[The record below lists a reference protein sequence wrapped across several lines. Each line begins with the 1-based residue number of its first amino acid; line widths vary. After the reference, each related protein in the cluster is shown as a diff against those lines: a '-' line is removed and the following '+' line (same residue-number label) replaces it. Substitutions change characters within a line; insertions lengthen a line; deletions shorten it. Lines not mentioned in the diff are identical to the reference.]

1 MTQQHDEKGPAQS
14 PSTYEDAVEVAR
26 SIQPAL
32 NKLILIFQ
40 RTAEG
45 SSLTTSQVSIMNQL
59 RMRGPSRVST
69 IAQAELIRMPT
80 ASNALYQLERRG
92 LVERHRDEED
102 RRGVLVALTQL
113 GESELA
119 IVSQQRASALAEI
132 MRWLDPKDLDTAHEV
147 ATVISKLADVYRPTM
162 NGEQR

>member
-1 MTQQHDEKGPAQS
+1 MTQHHDETDPTQS
-14 PSTYEDAVEVAR
+14 PSSYEDAVEVAR
-26 SIQPAL
+26 DIQPAL

-59 RMRGPSRVST
+59 RLRGPSRVST

-92 LVERHRDEED
+92 FVERHRDEED

-113 GESELA
+113 GESELS
-119 IVSQQRASALAEI
+119 IVSGQRAAALAEI
-132 MRWLDPKDLDTAHEV
+132 MRWLEPEDLDTAREMG
-147 ATVISKLADVYRPTM
+147 AVISKLADVYRPTM
-162 NGEQR
+162 DSE

>member
-1 MTQQHDEKGPAQS
+1 MTQHHDETDPTKS
-14 PSTYEDAVEVAR
+14 PSDYEDAVEVAR
-26 SIQPAL
+26 DIQPAL

-59 RMRGPSRVST
+59 RLRGPSRVST

-92 LVERHRDEED
+92 FVERHRDEED

-113 GESELA
+113 GESELS
-119 IVSQQRASALAEI
+119 IVSGQRAAALAEI
-132 MRWLDPKDLDTAHEV
+132 MRWLEPEDLATAREMG
-147 ATVISKLADVYRPTM
+147 AVISKLADVYRPTM
-162 NGEQR
+162 DSE

>member
-1 MTQQHDEKGPAQS
+1 MTQHHDETAPTKS
-14 PSTYEDAVEVAR
+14 PSDYEDAVEVAR
-26 SIQPAL
+26 DIQPAL

-59 RMRGPSRVST
+59 RLRGPSRVST

-92 LVERHRDEED
+92 FVERHRDEED

-113 GESELA
+113 GESELS
-119 IVSQQRASALAEI
+119 IVSGQRAAALAEI
-132 MRWLDPKDLDTAHEV
+132 MRWLEPEDLATAREMG
-147 ATVISKLADVYRPTM
+147 AVISKLADVYRPTM
-162 NGEQR
+162 DSE

>member
-1 MTQQHDEKGPAQS
+1 MTQQHEEKGPAQS

-80 ASNALYQLERRG
+80 ASNALYQLER
-92 LVERHRDEED
+92 HRDEED

-132 MRWLDPKDLDTAHEV
+132 MRWLEPEDLDTANEV

>member
-1 MTQQHDEKGPAQS
+1 MTQHHDETDPTQS
-14 PSTYEDAVEVAR
+14 PSSYEDAVEVAR
-26 SIQPAL
+26 DIQQAL

-59 RMRGPSRVST
+59 RLRGPSRVST

-92 LVERHRDEED
+92 FVERHRDEED

-119 IVSQQRASALAEI
+119 IVSGQRAAALAEI
-132 MRWLDPKDLDTAHEV
+132 MRWLEPEDLATAREMG
-147 ATVISKLADVYRPTM
+147 AVISKLADVYRPTM
-162 NGEQR
+162 DSE

>member
-1 MTQQHDEKGPAQS
+1 
-14 PSTYEDAVEVAR
+14 
-26 SIQPAL
+26 
-32 NKLILIFQ
+32 
-40 RTAEG
+40 
-45 SSLTTSQVSIMNQL
+45 
-59 RMRGPSRVST
+59 
-69 IAQAELIRMPT
+69 MPT

-92 LVERHRDEED
+92 YVERHRDEED

-132 MRWLDPKDLDTAHEV
+132 MRWLEPKDLETANDV

>member
-1 MTQQHDEKGPAQS
+1 MTQHHDETDPTKS
-14 PSTYEDAVEVAR
+14 PSNYEDAVEVAR
-26 SIQPAL
+26 DIQPAL

-59 RMRGPSRVST
+59 RLRGPSRVST

-92 LVERHRDEED
+92 FVERHRDEED

-113 GESELA
+113 GESELS
-119 IVSQQRASALAEI
+119 IVSGQRAAALAEI
-132 MRWLDPKDLDTAHEV
+132 MRWLEPEDLATAREMG
-147 ATVISKLADVYRPTM
+147 AVISKLADVYRPTM
-162 NGEQR
+162 DSE

>member
-1 MTQQHDEKGPAQS
+1 MKQHHDETDPPPQS
-14 PSTYEDAVEVAR
+14 PSSYDAAVEVAR
-26 SIQPAL
+26 DIQPAL

-59 RMRGPSRVST
+59 RLRGPSRVST

-92 LVERHRDEED
+92 FVERHRDEED

-113 GESELA
+113 GESELS
-119 IVSQQRASALAEI
+119 IVSGQRAAALAEI
-132 MRWLDPKDLDTAHEV
+132 MRWLEPEDLATAREMG
-147 ATVISKLADVYRPTM
+147 AVISKLADVYRPTM
-162 NGEQR
+162 DSE

>member
-1 MTQQHDEKGPAQS
+1 MSEAYDVIVVGAGVVGAALSTSLGRAGRRVDHRDDRAGGGEPHGSLPAS
-14 PSTYEDAVEVAR
+14 AAR
-26 SIQPAL
+26 SRRRDADD
-32 NKLILIFQ
+32 
-40 RTAEG
+40 RGAE
-45 SSLTTSQVSIMNQL
+45 
-59 RMRGPSRVST
+59 
-69 IAQAELIRMPT
+69 A
-80 ASNALYQLERRG
+80 
-92 LVERHRDEED
+92 RHRPARGDEED

-132 MRWLDPKDLDTAHEV
+132 MRWLEPEDLDTANEV